1 MFNIMKNYAKFM
13 AVSAIIILAG
23 IVTLIING
31 GFATDIDF
39 AGGTMMQVN
48 IGQEFETADVEA
60 IITEKT
66 GKKVDTIQ
74 KASDETA
81 EHQVMFKM
89 ATLDVEERTAV
100 FEGLK
105 EKYGLADETA
115 IMASDNITP
124 LVSSEI
130 IYNALLSVA
139 IAVVLI
145 LIYITI
151 RFTFAS
157 GVAAVVALLHDTLI
171 MLSVYSIFRIAVNAS
186 FVAAILT
193 IIGYSIN
200 ATIVIFDRVRENKK
214 FAKKGE
220 NFADTCEK
228 SIWQTMRRTINTTAT
243 TLISLI
249 ILAVLGSASI
259 RGFVIPLIVGIIAG
273 TYSSVFISSPVWC
286 LIEGGYKK
294 NAK

>member
-1 MFNIMKNYAKFM
+1 MFNIMKNYWKVM
-13 AVSAIIILAG
+13 IVSGVIILAG
-23 IVTLIING
+23 IVTLIMNG
-31 GFATDIDF
+31 GFETDIDF
-39 AGGTMMQVN
+39 AGGTMMQIN

-60 IITEKT
+60 IVTEKT
-66 GKKVDTIQ
+66 GKKVDVIQ

-89 ATLDVEERTAV
+89 ATLTPEERTSV

-105 EKYGLADETA
+105 EKYSLADDA
-115 IMASDNITP
+115 ILASDNITP
-124 LVSSEI
+124 LISSEI
-130 IYNALLSVA
+130 IYNALLAVA

-157 GVAAVVALLHDTLI
+157 GVAAIAALIHDVLI
-171 MLSVYSIFRIAVNAS
+171 MLSIYSIFRLATNAS

-200 ATIVIFDRVRENKK
+200 DTIVIFDRIRENKK

-220 NFADTCEK
+220 TFADTCEK
-228 SIWQTMRRTINTTAT
+228 SLWQTMRRSINTSVTTAIT
-243 TLISLI
+243 LI
-249 ILAVLGSASI
+249 ILAVLGSDSI
-259 RGFVIPLIVGIIAG
+259 KAFVIPLIVGVLAG
-273 TYSSVFISSPVWC
+273 TYSSVFVASPIWC
-286 LIEGGYKK
+286 ALEGGFKK
-294 NAK
+294 KRV